1 MDKNEYC
8 CLADCFYSS
17 KKIDIFAYIMGPDSS
32 KDKLIKIIS
41 DYSGLSVQSITQS
54 KFSFKKNESIQE
66 WLQNFYK
73 SKFVVIDSFHGL
85 AFSLIFNKPFIVCG
99 FSNRGMGRYESLLRY
114 FSLENRLL
122 YSLEDLKELNLST
135 IWDINW
141 KEVNAKIAEN
151 KRFVLELM
159 QTVGV

>member
-1 MDKNEYC
+1 
-8 CLADCFYSS
+8 
-17 KKIDIFAYIMGPDSS
+17 
-32 KDKLIKIIS
+32 
-41 DYSGLSVQSITQS
+41 
-54 KFSFKKNESIQE
+54 
-66 WLQNFYK
+66 
-73 SKFVVIDSFHGL
+73 
-85 AFSLIFNKPFIVCG
+85 
-99 FSNRGMGRYESLLRY
+99 MGRYESLLRY